1 MNGVRTRGRRIAKI
15 LGTFFLGQG
24 TLQGVNFIEGLYLV
38 RTMSIEA
45 FAQFGLTVRFE
56 QTVGLLMA
64 LALPAPSFPPCRSG

>member
-38 RTMSIEA
+38 RTMSGRGSVAI
-45 FAQFGLTVRFE
+45 FYDFGNLSVRVFKKTE
-56 QTVGLLMA
+56 WSTA
-64 LALPAPSFPPCRSG
+64 SFQSRLSG